1 MIINA
6 TQIREGM
13 VLNHEGGLYRV
24 TYTMHVTPGKGV
36 ACMQTK
42 LKHMITG
49 KNLEARFRSDA
60 RVEKAELETREMQ
73 FLYSEPDGFVFM
85 DNKTFDQATLPENMI
100 GDSGKFM
107 VEGKTYLVT
116 YYDDQP
122 IGIEMPKSVELKV
135 TFAPPEMKKA
145 TATASLRPVTL
156 ENDITVM
163 APAFIKEGDI
173 IKVNPETGE
182 YLERV

>member
-42 LKHMITG
+42 LKHVVTG

-60 RVEKAELETREMQ
+60 RVEKADLETREMQ
-73 FLYSEPDGFVFM
+73 FLYGEPDGFVFM
-85 DNKTFDQATLPENMI
+85 DNKSFEQVTLSEAMI
-100 GDSGKFM
+100 GEGGKFLA
-107 VEGKTYLVT
+107 EGKIYLVT
-116 YYDDQP
+116 YFGETP
-122 IGIEMPKSVELKV
+122 IGIEFPKSVELRV
-135 TFAPPEMKKA
+135 TYAPPELKKA

-173 IKVNPETGE
+173 VKVNPETGE
-182 YLERV
+182 YLERA